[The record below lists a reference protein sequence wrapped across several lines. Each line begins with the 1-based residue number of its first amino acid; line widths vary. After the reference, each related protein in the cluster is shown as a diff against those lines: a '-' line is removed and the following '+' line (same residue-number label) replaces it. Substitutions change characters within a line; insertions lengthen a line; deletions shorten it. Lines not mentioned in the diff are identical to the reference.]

1 MDSHT
6 LIQALIYL
14 GSAALIV
21 PIAVRLGLGSVLGYL
36 IAGCIIG
43 PWGLRL
49 VTDAESI
56 LHFAEI
62 GVVLMLFVIGLELDP
77 QRLWKLRASVFGGG
91 ALQMVACGVLIGG
104 FCMLLGLD
112 WKVAELIGMTLALSS
127 TAIAM
132 QAMNERN
139 LTLTPMGRGAFAVLL
154 FQDIAAIPLVAMI
167 PLLAA
172 SGASTTLGAFALSA
186 LKVTAA
192 LVLVVL
198 LGRYVTRPVLRFVA
212 RSGLREVFSAVAL
225 FLVFGFGL
233 LLEEVGLSMAMGA
246 FLAGVLLAS
255 SEYRHALES
264 DIEPFKGLLLGLF
277 FIGVGMS
284 VDFGTLVSHPL
295 RILILLAGF
304 LLIKL
309 LMLWLV
315 ARPLGVPKAQ
325 RRWFAVLLGQGSE
338 FAFVVFGAAQM
349 ANVLDP
355 EWAKALTL
363 AVALSMSATPILLVL
378 LTRLEQSGSG
388 QEREADEIDEEQPR
402 VIIAG
407 FGRYGQ
413 IAGRLLLSSGVKM
426 VILDHDPDHVDTL
439 RKFDMKVFYGDATR
453 VDLLE
458 SAGAAKAEVLINAID
473 DPQTSLQLTALV
485 KEHFPT
491 LKIIARARDVDHY
504 IQLRQAGVE
513 APERETFEGALK
525 SGRMTL
531 EALGLG
537 PYEARERAD
546 LFRRFNERMVEE
558 MVDMAEEDD
567 ASFAAAYKRTS
578 AMLTDIINEDRNHLS
593 IIQRHG
599 WQGTEEGKHSGNT
612 DDEPEA
618 RPTT

>member
-14 GSAALIV
+14 GAAALIV

-49 VTDAESI
+49 VTDAEAI

-91 ALQMVACGVLIGG
+91 ALQMVACGVLIGL
-104 FCMLLGLD
+104 FCMLLGLR
-112 WKVAELIGMTLALSS
+112 WQVAELIGMTLALSS

-139 LTLTPMGRGAFAVLL
+139 LTVSQMGRSAFAVLL

-172 SGASTTLGAFALSA
+172 SGGATSLVAFALSA
-186 LKVTAA
+186 LKVAAA
-192 LVLVVL
+192 LALVVAM
-198 LGRYVTRPVLRFVA
+198 GRYLTRPLLRFVA

-284 VDFGTLVSHPL
+284 IDFGTLVTHPL
-295 RILILLAGF
+295 RIVILLVGF
-304 LLIKL
+304 LAIKM
-309 LMLWLV
+309 LMLWLI
-315 ARPLGVPKAQ
+315 ARPLGVPRAQ

-338 FAFVVFGAAQM
+338 FAFVVFGAARM
-349 ANVLDP
+349 ADVLDG

-363 AVALSMSATPILLVL
+363 AVALSMAATPVLLVL
-378 LTRLEQSGSG
+378 LTRLEKSASG
-388 QEREADEIDEEQPR
+388 QARDADEIDEEQPR
-402 VIIAG
+402 VIVAG
-407 FGRYGQ
+407 FGRFGQ

-458 SAGAAKAEVLINAID
+458 SAGAEKAEVLINAID
-473 DPQTSLQLTALV
+473 DPHVSLELVERV
-485 KEHFPT
+485 KEHFPH
-491 LKIIARARDVDHY
+491 LQIISRARDVDHY
-504 IQLRQAGVE
+504 IKLRQAGVE
-513 APERETFEGALK
+513 APERETFEAALK

-537 PYEARERAD
+537 AYEARERAD
-546 LFRRFNERMVEE
+546 LFRRFNLQMVEE
-558 MVDMAEEDD
+558 MVAMAEND
-567 ASFAAAYKRTS
+567 AASRVAVFKRTS
-578 AMLTDIINEDRNHLS
+578 DMLTGIINEDRHHLS
-593 IIQRHG
+593 LVQRHG
-599 WQGTEEGKHSGNT
+599 WQGTEEGRHTG
-612 DDEPEA
+612 DIADEPENKPSA
-618 RPTT
+618 